1 LSQEQPFGDG
11 RVQLGLAWD
20 SWYLPK
26 EVVSKI
32 FEQARGWGIKLIT
45 THHNRS
51 PTLGKAVEC
60 ISLTPGFMSVQP
72 LVEWNLLG
80 SDVLFSHCVNAT
92 AEEAA
97 QINQFGAHVSST
109 PSTEIQM
116 ALGDPVC
123 FRTDLSKVSSLGV
136 DCHSAAAADIP
147 GQMRLALQ
155 YARGTRNRRILESGK
170 TPRSI
175 EYTVEQVFNLGTIQ
189 GARAVGKESEIGS
202 LAEGKLADL
211 VIYDPQSP
219 GMVCASAL
227 DPVAAIVLHSSVR
240 DIDTVFVDGVIR
252 KQGGKLSPVDVDSK
266 KMDWKEIASKL
277 IESYHKIQEEVEKC
291 DHDKA
296 LKTICSTFMLSDS
309 MYSD

>member
-1 LSQEQPFGDG
+1 
-11 RVQLGLAWD
+11 
-20 SWYLPK
+20 
-26 EVVSKI
+26 
-32 FEQARGWGIKLIT
+32 
-45 THHNRS
+45 
-51 PTLGKAVEC
+51 
-60 ISLTPGFMSVQP
+60 
-72 LVEWNLLG
+72 
-80 SDVLFSHCVNAT
+80 
-92 AEEAA
+92 
-97 QINQFGAHVSST
+97 
-109 PSTEIQM
+109 M